1 MNTICVM
8 DIRQRIEEIMIA
20 NGFQKKDVAEK
31 MGKAKQN
38 FKSLLTNPKWD
49 TIEAVCQ
56 AIGIDTWQLFVD
68 EIETK
73 GYRIVKVQDE
83 DQLETSQSETN
94 AQVVEETRLL
104 RFQYDCPQ
112 CGKPVK
118 ISIEKG

>member
-1 MNTICVM
+1 M

>member
-1 MNTICVM
+1 M

-20 NGFQKKDVAEK
+20 NGLQKKDVAEK

-38 FKSLLTNPKWD
+38 FKSLMTNPKWD